1 MRGDN
6 ITRAR
11 KMHPRDRDT
20 ARERKEIYTKLSFRW
35 QQRYRRARHC
45 HDSALQPFL
54 APVAK
59 WSTAARRLL

>member
-1 MRGDN
+1 
-6 ITRAR
+6 
-11 KMHPRDRDT
+11 MHPRDRDT